1 MPAWLAFATSDR
13 VHEAVNAPPVVIVVA
28 ILIGVALG
36 ALLMATLRTRRD
48 QTLARERNAR
58 GRLGEAQA
66 ELLLTAA
73 GYEIVA
79 RQQRASYQLRS
90 DDLELRVGLSF
101 DFVVAKAGKQWIAEV
116 KTGALGTQLKHAD
129 TRRQLL
135 EYQLASGHDA
145 VLLVDPERARISQV
159 SFPFVQQAGEERV
172 EQPAPVSQAVG
183 AGARVGQWIVC
194 VALGYALC
202 LYLFAR

>member
-1 MPAWLAFATSDR
+1 LRAWLAFATSER
-13 VHEAVNAPPVVIVVA
+13 VHKAVNAAPIVTLVA

-48 QTLARERNAR
+48 QALARERNAR

-101 DFVVAKAGKQWIAEV
+101 DFVVEKAGKQWIAEV

-135 EYQLASGHDA
+135 EYQLASGHAA

-159 SFPFVQQAGEERV
+159 SFPFLQQACEEDAERAPIS
-172 EQPAPVSQAVG
+172 QPVG
-183 AGARVGQWIVC
+183 AAARVGQWIVC